1 MKKLFLLALISFTIT
16 LFYAFEKSDTE
27 TSNLVVERVTTI
39 APFPRG
45 LDMIEGKLYVLC
57 RGRVR
62 GAGGVSAE
70 IEDQAGTLYLV
81 DPNIAEPYTKNEP
94 SEAIMKNG
102 KVFALPT
109 APPFNLWNRAANPPE
124 NDRFADRPYCSLRY
138 HDATKSFYIC
148 AFSGIDKPKK
158 PGASVFSKNLSDA
171 VLRYD
176 LRTQKWYEVER
187 HNIEAGGNYP
197 QNDPAYSK
205 PPHGWLNGPDNC
217 LTVGNYLY
225 AVAKDNSVM
234 IRYDLSKLTSD
245 TEAGYPKSEWALG
258 SDVYTKNSGMI
269 KMYGHSAL
277 AVRDNYLYVASRTSS
292 HIIRV
297 KLNADGSMVLP
308 YEAELV
314 ALFKPYDHAT
324 GESANITDM
333 DFDSKGRLY
342 LISAE
347 PSRVFRF
354 TPDPK
359 NIYDA
364 TQPTAKPWCDLSLV
378 TENPKMKSE
387 NVFVDVKDRVFVTS
401 GDGYAYQKGAFGT
414 VYRIVIPD

>member
-1 MKKLFLLALISFTIT
+1 MKKFIFPITILSFFLL
-16 LFYAFEKSDTE
+16 YAFVNSDSSSTV
-27 TSNLVVERVTTI
+27 LVVERITTI

-45 LDMIEGKLYVLC
+45 LDMIDGKLYVLC

-70 IEDQAGTLYLV
+70 VEDQAGTLYIA
-81 DPNIAEPYTKNEP
+81 DPDIAEVYAKGDPCESVMN
-94 SEAIMKNG
+94 NG

-124 NDRFADRPYCSLRY
+124 TDRMTDRPYCSLRY

-158 PGASVFSKNLSDA
+158 PGASAFSKNLTDA
-171 VLRYD
+171 ILRFD

-217 LTVGNYLY
+217 LAVGNYLY

-234 IRYDLSKLTSD
+234 IRYDLSKLVSD
-245 TEAGYPKSEWALG
+245 PEAGYPASEWALG
-258 SDVYTKNSGMI
+258 TDVYTKNSGMI

-277 AVRDNYLYVASRTSS
+277 AQRGNYLYVASRTSS
-292 HIIRV
+292 HIIRL
-297 KLNADGSMVLP
+297 KINSDGTMVAP

-314 ALFKPYDHAT
+314 AIFQPYDHAT

-342 LISAE
+342 VINAE

-364 TQPTAKPWCDLSLV
+364 TKPDAKPWCDLAAV
-378 TENPKMKSE
+378 TDNPRMKSE
-387 NVFVDVKDRVFVTS
+387 NVFVDDKNRVFVTS
-401 GDGYAYQKGAFGT
+401 GDGYSYQNGAAGT
-414 VYRIVIPD
+414 VYRIVIKD